1 MLLDSVRI
9 GLLLKRGLCAPFYIV
24 LLFILLAE
32 LAQAVELLS
41 LDSVYL
47 NNIEKKYGLNAK
59 RRLIGWQTFIKKTQA
74 QNQTEKEKLRLV
86 NNFFNIY
93 EFISDILHWNQ
104 EDYWVTPLEF
114 IVSGG
119 GDCEDFAIVK
129 YFTLIALNVPEQKL
143 LITYVKA
150 LSLNQ
155 AHMVLTYYET
165 PESMPLVL
173 DNLIGEIKPASQR
186 PDLVPVYSFNGAG
199 VWLSGGIQGKG
210 QGKKLGKSTDM
221 NRWSD
226 MVQRM
231 NEGSIAAFNH

>member
-1 MLLDSVRI
+1 MLLDLAKSK
-9 GLLLKRGLCAPFYIV
+9 LPLKRGPSAPFYIV
-24 LLFILLAE
+24 LIFIVLLTD
-32 LAQAVELLS
+32 LAQAVELAN
-41 LDSVYL
+41 LDSLYL
-47 NNIEKKYGLNAK
+47 DNIEKKYGVNAK
-59 RRLIGWQTFIKKTQA
+59 RRLIGWQNFVKETQL
-74 QNQTEKEKLRLV
+74 QNQVEKEKLRLV

-93 EFISDILHWNQ
+93 RFISDILHWNQ
-104 EDYWVTPLEF
+104 EDYWATPLEF

-129 YFTLIALNVPEQKL
+129 YFTLIALNVPAEKL

-165 PESMPLVL
+165 PASIPLVL
-173 DNLIGEIKPASQR
+173 DNLIGEIKPASER
-186 PDLVPVYSFNGAG
+186 VDLVPVYSFNGTG
-199 VWLSGGIQGKG
+199 VWLWG
-210 QGKKLGKSTDM
+210 GKKVGKSTDM

-226 MVQRM
+226 MVRRM